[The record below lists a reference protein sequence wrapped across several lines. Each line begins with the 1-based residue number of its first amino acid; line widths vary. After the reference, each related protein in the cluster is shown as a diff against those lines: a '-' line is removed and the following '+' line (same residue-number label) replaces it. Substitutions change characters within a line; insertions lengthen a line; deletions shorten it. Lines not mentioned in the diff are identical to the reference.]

1 MAGSVDEHL
10 QKAAECATNL
20 DNLRTDAEFREG
32 DVEKQL
38 RLAQASVYGIE
49 ALYHQSL
56 AIIEL
61 LRSSAK
67 GG

>member
-32 DVEKQL
+32 EVEKQL
-38 RLAQASVYGIE
+38 RLLLASVNGLE
-49 ALYHQSL
+49 ALYYQNL

-61 LRSSAK
+61 LRSGAR